1 MIKSLIEDEI
11 YQQRPQS
18 TQETLLK
25 PVFMAGETFC
35 HNKDVI
41 LVDTSSRQD
50 KIEETV
56 REIKKAHLIILVYDM
71 NNISTIDAL
80 TKVWLPLVSSSNM
93 TVPII
98 LIGNKL
104 DLVIDDEDKYI
115 RSKVK
120 RVLGMVFK
128 DYKVNS

>member
-1 MIKSLIEDEI
+1 MIKSLIEDES
-11 YQQRPQS
+11 YQQRSQS

-25 PVFMAGETFC
+25 PVFMPGETFC

-41 LVDTSSRQD
+41 LIDTSYRQD
-50 KIEETV
+50 KIEETI
-56 REIKKAHLIILVYDM
+56 REIKRAHLIILVYDM
-71 NNISTIDAL
+71 SNIDTIEAL
-80 TKVWLPLVSSSNM
+80 SKTWLPLVSVNNKS
-93 TVPII
+93 VPII

-104 DLVIDDEDKYI
+104 DLVINEEDKYV

-128 DYKVNS
+128 DYKVI

>member
-1 MIKSLIEDEI
+1 MIKSLIEDESF
-11 YQQRPQS
+11 QPRPQL
-18 TQETLLK
+18 THETLIK
-25 PVFMAGETFC
+25 PVFMPGDTFC

-41 LVDTSSRQD
+41 LIDTSSRQD

-71 NNISTIDAL
+71 NNLETIEAL
-80 TKVWLPLVSSSNM
+80 SKMWLPLVSVSNNS
-93 TVPII
+93 VPII

-104 DLVIDDEDKYI
+104 DLVIEDEDKYV

-128 DYKVNS
+128 DYKVI